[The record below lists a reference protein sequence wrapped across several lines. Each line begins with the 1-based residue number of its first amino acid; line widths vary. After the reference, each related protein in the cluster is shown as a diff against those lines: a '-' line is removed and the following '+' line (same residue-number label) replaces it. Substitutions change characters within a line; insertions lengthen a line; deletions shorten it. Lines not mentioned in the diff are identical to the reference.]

1 MTYNQIKSIHYT
13 LLVQTNK
20 QSLWTIRH
28 GSDVSAEQW
37 ELGQGNATS
46 LNWQIDNDR

>member
-1 MTYNQIKSIHYT
+1 M
-13 LLVQTNK
+13 
-20 QSLWTIRH
+20 IRH

-46 LNWQIDNDR
+46 LYRQIDNDRKSPADQTTGGI